1 MRVFDCFI
9 SGAWR
14 PSHAS
19 DTLTVTDKATGQPI
33 ATVPCCDAMD
43 VDAAV
48 RVAHAALLDWR
59 QRPMEERAALLRRCA
74 QAMREH
80 SAMLGEWTMRELG
93 RPRDGAQKEV
103 VRSAELLDAFADQ
116 ALQLQDQWAHGVRSG
131 EQMLVVREPVGVV
144 AAITPFNYPI
154 TLLCTKLGAALVAG
168 CTVVAKPAED
178 TPVGTLLL
186 AELFAKCGL
195 PQGVFQVIT
204 GTGAGAGMSLVAH
217 PLVRKIAFTGGTAAG
232 KAIAA
237 AAAGNVKRLTLELG
251 GHCPA
256 IVCADAAVE
265 KAVPQIVRHA
275 YANSGQL
282 CYRINRI
289 YAHRAVYEPLVQ
301 ALAQVAATLKVGA
314 PEVPGIDLGPMVNRR
329 MWDNA
334 RRQTEDAVA
343 KGARVLC
350 GGERV
355 AVPGCEAGWFFAPT
369 LLADATPDMLVMQ
382 QETFGPVVA
391 VQCVDDDLQA
401 LHLANS
407 GESGLAAFVFT
418 QDLARGL
425 TLCQRLE
432 AGSVW
437 LNDIGRSSH
446 RAPFGGMK
454 QSGLGREKSSVGI
467 DSYLEAKTIYLSYA
481 VPALAYA

>member
-1 MRVFDCFI
+1 MD
-9 SGAWR
+9 GAWR
-14 PSHAS
+14 PSHAGT
-19 DTLTVTDKATGQPI
+19 TLSVIDKATGDRI
-33 ATVPCCDAMD
+33 AAVPCCDTED
-43 VDAAV
+43 IHAAV
-48 RVAHAALLDWR
+48 QGAHAALRGWR
-59 QRPMEERAALLRRCA
+59 QRPMEERAAIVRRCA
-74 QAMREH
+74 QAMRDH
-80 SAMLGEWTMRELG
+80 SAALGVWTMRELG
-93 RPRDGAQKEV
+93 RPREGAEREV
-103 VRSAELLDAFADQ
+103 ERSADLLDAFADQ
-116 ALQLQDQWAHGVRSG
+116 ALQLQDQWAHSGRAG

-186 AELFAKCGL
+186 AELFAQSGL
-195 PQGVFQVIT
+195 PPGVFQVVT
-204 GTGAGAGMSLVAH
+204 GTGAGAGAALVEH
-217 PLVRKIAFTGGTAAG
+217 PLVRKVAFTGGTAAG

-237 AAAGNVKRLTLELG
+237 AAAAGVKRLTLELG

-256 IVCADAAVE
+256 IVCADAAME

-314 PEVPGIDLGPMVNRR
+314 PDAPGVDLGPMVNHR

-334 RRQTEDAVA
+334 HRQTEDAAA
-343 KGARVLC
+343 KGARILC
-350 GGERV
+350 GGRRV
-355 AVPGCEAGWFFAPT
+355 AVRGCEAGWFFAPT
-369 LLADATPDMLVMQ
+369 LIADATPDMLVMQ

-391 VQCVDDDLQA
+391 VQRVEDDAQA
-401 LHLANS
+401 LQLANS

-454 QSGLGREKSSVGI
+454 QSGLGREKSSLGI
-467 DSYLEAKTIYLSYA
+467 ESYLEAKTIYLSYA
-481 VPALAYA
+481 VPEIAHA